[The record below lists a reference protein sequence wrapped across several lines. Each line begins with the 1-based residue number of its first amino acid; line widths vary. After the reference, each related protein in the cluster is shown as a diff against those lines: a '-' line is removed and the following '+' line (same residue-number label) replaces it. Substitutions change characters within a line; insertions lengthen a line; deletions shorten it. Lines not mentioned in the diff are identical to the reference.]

1 MTHQGGV
8 SHADTPIPM
17 ARPHHPMLTTRQQDI
32 LREAAFGKSNAEI
45 AQSLHISVETVKTH
59 VRQILMRLEARNR
72 TELAAM
78 YQQALHHHGR
88 WQ

>member
-1 MTHQGGV
+1 MKHLGV
-8 SHADTPIPM
+8 VSQADAPIPM
-17 ARPHHPMLTTRQQDI
+17 AWPHHPTLTTRQQDI
-32 LREAAFGKSNAEI
+32 LREAACGKSNAEI
-45 AQSLHISVETVKTH
+45 AQTLHISVETVKTH
-59 VRQILMRLEARNR
+59 VRQILMRLDARNR

>member
-1 MTHQGGV
+1 MKHLGV
-8 SHADTPIPM
+8 VFQTDAPIPM
-17 ARPHHPMLTTRQQDI
+17 AWPHHPMLTTRQQDI
-32 LREAAFGKSNAEI
+32 LREAAYGKSNAEI
-45 AQSLHISVETVKTH
+45 AQTLHISVETVKTH